1 MPTFR
6 RHVSRSVNCVPLCYT
21 VPDRR
26 EADTGMMISF
36 LLVAAALTAGSLL
49 IDTAGDWVD
58 EKTGRWRTGGLIALL
73 IGIAAS
79 TWITTT
85 APQAARQSAGR

>member
-1 MPTFR
+1 
-6 RHVSRSVNCVPLCYT
+6 
-21 VPDRR
+21 
-26 EADTGMMISF
+26 MMISF

-49 IDTAGDWVD
+49 IDMAGDWVD

>member
-1 MPTFR
+1 
-6 RHVSRSVNCVPLCYT
+6 
-21 VPDRR
+21 
-26 EADTGMMISF
+26 MMISF

-58 EKTGRWRTGGLIALL
+58 EKTGRWRTGGLIPLL
-73 IGIAAS
+73 TGIAAS
-79 TWITTT
+79 TEIATT

>member
-1 MPTFR
+1 
-6 RHVSRSVNCVPLCYT
+6 
-21 VPDRR
+21 
-26 EADTGMMISF
+26 MMISF
-36 LLVAAALTAGSLL
+36 LLVAAALTAGSVL
-49 IDTAGDWVD
+49 IDTAGGWAD

>member
-1 MPTFR
+1 
-6 RHVSRSVNCVPLCYT
+6 
-21 VPDRR
+21 
-26 EADTGMMISF
+26 MMISF

-58 EKTGRWRTGGLIALL
+58 EKTGRWRTSGLIALL

-79 TWITTT
+79 TCVTTT
-85 APQAARQSAGR
+85 APQAASQPADR

>member
-1 MPTFR
+1 
-6 RHVSRSVNCVPLCYT
+6 
-21 VPDRR
+21 
-26 EADTGMMISF
+26 MMISF

-58 EKTGRWRTGGLIALL
+58 QKTGRWRAGGLIALL

-79 TWITTT
+79 TLITTT

>member
-1 MPTFR
+1 
-6 RHVSRSVNCVPLCYT
+6 
-21 VPDRR
+21 
-26 EADTGMMISF
+26 MMISF
-36 LLVAAALTAGSLL
+36 LLVAAALTAGSVL

-79 TWITTT
+79 TYIATT

>member
-1 MPTFR
+1 
-6 RHVSRSVNCVPLCYT
+6 V
-21 VPDRR
+21 
-26 EADTGMMISF
+26 
-36 LLVAAALTAGSLL
+36 L
-49 IDTAGDWVD
+49 IDTAGDRVD
-58 EKTGRWRTGGLIALL
+58 EKTGRRRTGGLIAPL